1 MSSPFSARR
10 AAIALIALV
19 ALVGTAML
27 IPSSSSA
34 STARATAPSAPSAP
48 TVEAPARSGTPVDVT
63 SDGRTD
69 APRNLRA
76 GCRMP
81 RCFGSIAVN
90 VKTGYWAKTK
100 NYSSKRRA
108 KRKAMRLCKSRN
120 YRDRHCKKMGW
131 VRGRGC
137 LAAAKRVKGGEIRA
151 VASAVKRNK
160 KRAFRVAKRKLPGK
174 GRYKRKITATCNG

>member
-19 ALVGTAML
+19 AMVGAAML

-34 STARATAPSAPSAP
+34 STARAVAPSAPSAP
-48 TVEAPARSGTPVDVT
+48 AAEAPALAGAPTAVT

-81 RCFGSIAVN
+81 RCFGSIAFN

-100 NYSSKRRA
+100 NYGSKKRA
-108 KRKAMRLCKSRN
+108 KRKAMRLCKRARKPRACHS
-120 YRDRHCKKMGW
+120 MGW
-131 VRGRGC
+131 VRGRHC
-137 LAAAKRVKGGEIRA
+137 LGAAKKVKGGQIRKA
-151 VASAVKRNK
+151 RAALAGRP
-160 KRAFRVAKRKLPGK
+160 KRAIRKAKRKLGGK
-174 GRYKRKITATCNG
+174 PKYRKKITATCNG